1 MMFGGHFYHAILRKS
16 VAVFGTLFNDINIVR
31 KTSGGEGTITKVP
44 LAYGPKQKFLSRID
58 EQSNLND
65 NKLAIKLPRMSFEIT
80 SLDYDTE
87 TVGNK
92 FNQITVQIGED
103 TRDSV
108 NYVPYNIGM
117 QLNVM
122 VKNQDEGLQIL
133 EQILPTF
140 TPTYSVTANM
150 IDNLDHKVDIPVT
163 LNSVSIQDDYE
174 GDFESRRVLVYT
186 LDFTMKTRFF
196 GKIDRTSV
204 IKISQMRIA
213 EEFGKSIENI
223 TSSVVPFEARESEPH
238 TIVTEFNYIPPS
250 NTITLSA
257 VTSELKFKVGEFL
270 VGDTTGVGGTIV
282 SAKYEGGKTVLE
294 IDNLDGYY
302 QIGETITGLV
312 SLDQVTVES
321 FTVN

>member
-58 EQSNLND
+58 EQPNLND

-80 SLDYDTE
+80 SIDYDTE

-92 FNQITVQIGED
+92 FNKITVQVGED
-103 TRDSV
+103 TKDSV

-140 TPTYSVTANM
+140 APTYNVTANM
-150 IDNLDHKVDIPVT
+150 LDNLDHKVDIPIT
-163 LNSVSIQDDYE
+163 LNSVSIQDDFE

-186 LDFTMKTRFF
+186 LDFIMKTRFF
-196 GKIDRTSV
+196 GKIGRTSV

-223 TSSVVPFEARESEPH
+223 TSSVVPFEARESEAH

-257 VTSELKFKVGEFL
+257 VTSDLKFKVGEFL

>member
-1 MMFGGHFYHAILRKS
+1 MFGGHFYHAILRKS

-58 EQSNLND
+58 EQPNLND

-80 SLDYDTE
+80 SIDYDTE

-92 FNQITVQIGED
+92 FNKITVQVGED
-103 TRDSV
+103 TKDSV

-140 TPTYSVTANM
+140 APTYNVTANM
-150 IDNLDHKVDIPVT
+150 LDNLDHKVDIPIT
-163 LNSVSIQDDYE
+163 LNSVSIQDDFE

-186 LDFTMKTRFF
+186 LDFIMKTRFF
-196 GKIDRTSV
+196 GKIGRTSV

-223 TSSVVPFEARESEPH
+223 TSSVVPFEARESEAH

-257 VTSELKFKVGEFL
+257 VTSDLKFKVGEFL